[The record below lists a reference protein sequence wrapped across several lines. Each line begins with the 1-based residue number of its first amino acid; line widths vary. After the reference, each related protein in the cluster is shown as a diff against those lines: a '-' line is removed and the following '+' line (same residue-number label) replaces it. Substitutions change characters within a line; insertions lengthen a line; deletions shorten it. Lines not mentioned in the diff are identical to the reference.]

1 MFLQQAINV
10 TVNFPNLAGDEFVV
24 LFGVCRWCEITYVHM
39 THRPYQCLVL
49 KHAKWILSMFC
60 KTSQPMYIVL
70 TWNIMFMFVLFFF
83 FPEKLTNA
91 KTSTSQESDEN
102 RRCKCS
108 TTGCCSGSTS
118 NISPSPHIGF
128 IGKTS
133 GKKLLNTV
141 WLNLISRIIQAN
153 CTDKFFLF

>member
-1 MFLQQAINV
+1 MYILFLAVMFLQQAINV

-70 TWNIMFMFVLFFF
+70 TWNIMFMFVLLFFSQKSL
-83 FPEKLTNA
+83 PMLRLALVRNQMKIDGVNA
-91 KTSTSQESDEN
+91 PPRDVVQGLPATSAPRPTLVSSARPQV
-102 RRCKCS
+102 R
-108 TTGCCSGSTS
+108 
-118 NISPSPHIGF
+118 
-128 IGKTS
+128 
-133 GKKLLNTV
+133 
-141 WLNLISRIIQAN
+141 N
-153 CTDKFFLF
+153 C